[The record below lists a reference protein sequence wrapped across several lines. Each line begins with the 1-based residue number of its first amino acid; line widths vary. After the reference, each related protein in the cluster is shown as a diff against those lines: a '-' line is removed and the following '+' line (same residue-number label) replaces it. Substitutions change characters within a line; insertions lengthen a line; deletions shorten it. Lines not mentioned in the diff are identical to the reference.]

1 MSMTISLSL
10 ERSSLKRVNTLLE
23 TCYNT
28 SERLISITVINKPLD
43 LISIGGSLDM
53 DDFRWGLRNFG
64 IILSNEE
71 LGTIFNAFDRNRN
84 GVVDFQEFI
93 SVLKGEINEKRV
105 QLIQKAFTVL
115 SERFK
120 GEITFEN
127 LVKAFDAKHH
137 PDVEQDVPLL
147 IIRLLKC

>member
-1 MSMTISLSL
+1 M
-10 ERSSLKRVNTLLE
+10 E
-23 TCYNT
+23 
-28 SERLISITVINKPLD
+28 
-43 LISIGGSLDM
+43 
-53 DDFRWGLRNFG
+53 DFRWGLRNFG

-93 SVLKGEINEKRV
+93 SVLKGEINEKRA

-115 SERFK
+115 SERFR

-137 PDVEQDVPLL
+137 PDVA
-147 IIRLLKC
+147 